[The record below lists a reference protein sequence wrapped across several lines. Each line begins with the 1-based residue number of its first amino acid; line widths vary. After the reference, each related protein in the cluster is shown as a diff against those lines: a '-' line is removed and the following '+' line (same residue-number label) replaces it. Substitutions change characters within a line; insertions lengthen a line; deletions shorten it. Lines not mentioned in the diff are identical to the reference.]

1 MKLYAIKR
9 KGCEFPYSISYRRDI
24 DLYPTL
30 DGCKKAI
37 SYERMIMKKIHN
49 KETDISEYQI
59 LEYELDLDNYKVIDN
74 EN

>member
-9 KGCEFPYSISYRRDI
+9 KDYDIPYKASYRQNI
-24 DLYPTL
+24 GFYPTL

-37 SYERMIMKKIHN
+37 NYECRVMREIHS
-49 KETDISEYQI
+49 KDYSDEYQI

-74 EN
+74 EK